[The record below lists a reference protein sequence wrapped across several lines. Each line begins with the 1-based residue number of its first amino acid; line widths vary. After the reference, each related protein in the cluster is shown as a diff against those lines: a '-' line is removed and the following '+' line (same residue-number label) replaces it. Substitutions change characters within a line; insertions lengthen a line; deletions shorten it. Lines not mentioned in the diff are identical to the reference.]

1 MIKILSYLKDN
12 SSIVSM
18 YVKGHLCRISI
29 SRGRDGGL
37 RGWSNLAVV
46 GDKRYFLVRG
56 RKEVNTRDHPI
67 KELTSV

>member
-1 MIKILSYLKDN
+1 MIKILSYLKYN
-12 SSIVSM
+12 SSIVST

-29 SRGRDGGL
+29 SQGRDGEL

-46 GDKRYFLVRG
+46 GGQKVLFSKREKRG
-56 RKEVNTRDHPI
+56 KHRDHPI

>member
-1 MIKILSYLKDN
+1 MIKILSYLKYN

-29 SRGRDGGL
+29 SRGRDGEL

-46 GDKRYFLVRG
+46 GGQKVLFSKREKRG
-56 RKEVNTRDHPI
+56 KHRDHPI